1 VARTQHHRR
10 VRVVLL
16 VRTDQA
22 DDRPLRVIL
31 GKLGLD
37 THDRGIK
44 LVATWLRDAGME
56 VIYLGPYLEADL
68 VAHVAVQEDAD
79 VVGLS
84 FLDGGHVG
92 WCRDLR
98 DHLRRAGRPDLPI
111 VVGGI
116 IPDQDAADL
125 ASLGVAAVVT
135 PGTPLSAIVA
145 AVKKVGTEARV

>member
-1 VARTQHHRR
+1 MARAQHYRR
-10 VRVVLL
+10 VGVSCLPRFH
-16 VRTDQA
+16 A
-22 DDRPLRVIL
+22 NDRPLRVIL

-44 LVATWLRDAGME
+44 LVATWLRNAGVE
-56 VIYLGPYLEADL
+56 VIYLGPYLEAGV
-68 VAHVAVQEDAD
+68 VAHISVQEDAD

-98 DHLRRAGRPDLPI
+98 DQLRQAGRPDLPI

-116 IPDQDAADL
+116 IPDHDAADL
-125 ASLGVAAVVT
+125 AALGVAAVFA
-135 PGTPLSAIVA
+135 PGSSLDDIVA
-145 AVKKVGTEARV
+145 AVKELGAEVRG